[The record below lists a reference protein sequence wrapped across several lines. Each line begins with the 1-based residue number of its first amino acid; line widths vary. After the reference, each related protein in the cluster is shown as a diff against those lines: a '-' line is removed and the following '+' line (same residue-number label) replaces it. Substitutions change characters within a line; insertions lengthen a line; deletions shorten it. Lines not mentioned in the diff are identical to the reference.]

1 MFAAAL
7 PTTQAAGGHLAASL
21 CFRAIVAA
29 LVRFRRGW
37 WQPVHH
43 LKGSAMLSVASISRS
58 FPARAAQALS
68 SVALVG
74 LLAACGGGGSET
86 TPTATEPAN
95 PVAAQACTKTNAKIG
110 QVATLSTR
118 SHGVQGSAKII
129 DDCTI
134 EISNFSYDG
143 LGLREVV
150 VYGGKG
156 GDYRNGFA
164 ISDNLRGPAFVNQ
177 TLKLTLKPGDL
188 DKLDGISIWC
198 TDAFANFGD
207 GTFAAP
213 ARI

>member
-7 PTTQAAGGHLAASL
+7 PTTQAACGHLAASL

-37 WQPVHH
+37 WQSAHH
-43 LKGSAMLSVASISRS
+43 LKGSAMSPVASNSRS
-58 FPARAAQALS
+58 LPARAAQALS
-68 SVALVG
+68 SVALLG
-74 LLAACGGGGSET
+74 ILAACGGGGSET
-86 TPTATEPAN
+86 TAVAPGNPT
-95 PVAAQACTKTNAKIG
+95 AAQACTKTNAKIG

-213 ARI
+213 ART